1 MLLLSRALGNP
12 RQTLHSVYTSHAVRR
27 WSLITLAVI
36 VAFGLLGFFGGPP
49 LVRHLVQTQLSQAL
63 HRPVSVGRIALNPYT
78 LNLEVDQLR
87 IGEPATAPNPAPAL
101 ASTTVPAS
109 SVAAPLATAAAV
121 PATATAFF
129 TVEKLV
135 VRPSWSALF
144 RLKPVINEV
153 YLEAPVLHLVRTA
166 PQRFNFS
173 DLADEA
179 SQPGPKDSKPALFSV
194 SNIHVEAGRIDFDDE
209 VLQSHHT
216 IDQWRLGIPFIAN
229 LPSKADIFVQPLLQA
244 RIDGSQL
251 TITGKTK
258 PFSSTL
264 DSTIEIDLDQFDLT
278 RLLPYVPYAFP
289 NGAPIKLQQ
298 GQLSSRL
305 GVAFS
310 RSSDQASVKLTG
322 SLDLQN
328 LNLMDRQGAALFAAR
343 LIYLDAAQI
352 EPLRGIVHLSQLQ
365 IDQPAVTL
373 QRDAQGAL
381 NIVQTFASAPGA
393 PAATAPAPASASAA
407 DTAGAPVPLDL
418 AIQQFALTGGRV
430 QFDDHAVNP
439 AAQMALKDINLK
451 LTDFSTLSKND
462 TRYTA
467 QMGFDSGGTFN
478 GEGTFN
484 LPAHRATA
492 KLTLSQFAL
501 PALQPWLNG
510 NFNGQIA
517 DGNLAAD
524 ATLQTDWSTPAIA
537 LTVAPAVVD
546 LTALRVQS
554 DAKSPPVL
562 ELKQAHAQ
570 LTQFDLASRQID
582 LAALTFDALALHASR
597 DKAGV
602 LNLAALLPSGSAS
615 PAHESL
621 HATRPPATVASH
633 SARHSARTVQTT
645 QTAAAAPGW
654 HYKIGVLSLQDGDL
668 NLSDLATTPAVTL
681 KLAPVQ
687 VKISQIS
694 DALDRPWQVEA
705 SGTFNKK
712 GGFSTHGSV
721 TAEPLAVAMHLSAK
735 DLDMAAFEPYFGA
748 HLNAAVASA
757 LFSANGDIKLA
768 RPEQSLQAAYD
779 GDASLDDVRMLDRAS
794 ADLFAGWRTLSVAR
808 IKARY
813 DIHGPDLEVGTVS
826 LSNFYA
832 RVILDQNGRLNLS
845 NLVAQPAQPAAS
857 LTRTDAAAA
866 DAASAAAAAKAATKA
881 ATKAAAASAA
891 AASAAAANAVAS
903 TPTTTPVNAKPPLNM
918 RFGQFLLQRGRINY
932 TDNFIKPN
940 FTANLVNIGGKI
952 GSFGTRST
960 QPAPIDLKGSLDGRG
975 PVSISGT
982 VNPLIANPELD
993 LTASASGIELT
1004 SFTPYSTKYAG
1015 YPITEGR
1022 LNVDLHYQLAN
1033 NQLTANNHIF
1043 IDQLT
1048 FGDAVQN
1055 TTATHLPVKLAIA
1068 LLKNSRGQIDVN
1080 VPVSG
1085 SLSDPQFSIGGLIWG
1100 AFVNLIEKAVT
1111 EPFTLLASA
1120 FGSSEQLQYVE
1131 FAPGSSTLSA
1141 DAQKKLDILAKAMV
1155 DKPAVK
1161 LDLIG
1166 RADPA
1171 QDGPGLKRIDVDQA
1185 VRQQKVKDLIGH
1197 GESISLSD
1205 VKVSPDEYDKY
1216 LTRAYKAADFKKPRN
1231 LIGLQKTLPAPEMTA
1246 ALEENTPV
1254 DDAALRDLAQARV
1267 AAVHQ
1272 FLDGKVAPDRLYDRS
1287 PHLDANGITDKGAT
1301 TRVDFVLK

>member
-12 RQTLHSVYTSHAVRR
+12 RQTLRSVYTSHAVRR

-49 LVRHLVQTQLSQAL
+49 LIRHLVQTQLSQAL
-63 HRPVSVGRIALNPYT
+63 HRPVTVGRIALNPYT

-87 IGEPATAPNPAPAL
+87 IGEPAGAPNPVPAL
-101 ASTTVPAS
+101 ASTVAPTSGVT
-109 SVAAPLATAAAV
+109 AAPATAAAV
-121 PATATAFF
+121 PPTAVPFF
-129 TVEKLV
+129 TVGKLV

-166 PQRFNFS
+166 AQRFNFS

-229 LPSKADIFVQPLLQA
+229 LPSQADIFVQPLLQA

-264 DSTIEIDLDQFDLT
+264 DSTIEIDLDRFDLT

-289 NGAPIKLQQ
+289 NGAPVKLQQ

-310 RSSDQASVKLTG
+310 RASDQASVKLSG

-328 LNLMDRQGAALFAAR
+328 LNLMDRQGAALFAVR
-343 LIYLDAAQI
+343 LIHLDAAQI

-365 IDQPAVTL
+365 IDEPAVTL
-373 QRDAQGAL
+373 ARDAQGTL
-381 NIVQTFASAPGA
+381 NIAQTFASAPGA
-393 PAATAPAPASASAA
+393 PAASASQPASASAT
-407 DTAGAPVPLDL
+407 DTASAPAPFDL

-467 QMGFDSGGTFN
+467 QTGFDSGGTFN
-478 GEGTFN
+478 SEGTFN
-484 LPAHRATA
+484 LPAHRASA

-517 DGNLAAD
+517 DGKLAAD
-524 ATLQTDWSTPAIA
+524 ATLQTDWSAPAIA

-554 DAKSPPVL
+554 DAKSPPLL

-570 LTQFDLASRQID
+570 LTQFDLASHQID

-602 LNLAALLPSGSAS
+602 LNLAALLPSGSGSGS
-615 PAHESL
+615 PAHESS
-621 HATRPPATVASH
+621 HAPRPLATVAPD
-633 SARHSARTVQTT
+633 SARHVARHAARTTQTT
-645 QTAAAAPGW
+645 QTAGTTTSW
-654 HYKIGVLSLQDGDL
+654 HYKIGVLSLKDGDL
-668 NLSDLATTPAVTL
+668 NLSDLATTPAVAL
-681 KLAPVQ
+681 KLAPLQ

-712 GGFSTHGSV
+712 GGFSTQGSV

-735 DLDMAAFEPYFGA
+735 NLDMAAFEPYFGA

-757 LFSANGDIKLA
+757 LFSANGDLKLA
-768 RPEQSLQAAYD
+768 RPEQNLQAAYD
-779 GDASLDDVRMLDRAS
+779 GDASLNDVRMLDRAS
-794 ADLFAGWRTLSVAR
+794 ADLFAGWSTLNVAR

-813 DIHGPDLEVGTVS
+813 DMHGPDLEVGTVS

-857 LTRTDAAAA
+857 LTRADAAAA
-866 DAASAAAAAKAATKA
+866 DAASAAAAAKAA
-881 ATKAAAASAA
+881 AASAA
-891 AASAAAANAVAS
+891 AAAS
-903 TPTTTPVNAKPPLNM
+903 TPATTPVNAKPPLNM

-960 QPAPIDLKGSLDGRG
+960 QAAPIDLKGSLDGRG
-975 PVSISGT
+975 PLSISGT

-1048 FGDAVQN
+1048 FGDQVQN
-1055 TTATHLPVKLAIA
+1055 STATHLPVRLAIA
-1068 LLKNSRGQIDVN
+1068 LLKNSRGQIDIN

-1085 SLSDPQFSIGGLIWG
+1085 SLSDPQFSVGGLIWS

-1111 EPFTLLASA
+1111 APFTLLASA
-1120 FGSSEQLQYVE
+1120 FGGSEQLQYVE

-1141 DAQKKLDILAKAMV
+1141 DAQKKLETLAKAMV

-1171 QDGPGLKRIDVDQA
+1171 QDGPGLKRLDVESA

-1231 LIGLQKTLPAPEMTA
+1231 LIGLEKTLPAPEMTA

-1254 DDAALRDLAQARV
+1254 DDAALRELAQARV

-1272 FLDGKVAPDRLYDRS
+1272 FLEGKVAPDRLYDRS
-1287 PHLDANGITDKGAT
+1287 PHLDASGITDKGAT

>member
-1 MLLLSRALGNP
+1 MLLLPRALGNP
-12 RQTLHSVYTSHAVRR
+12 RQRLRSVYTSRAVRR

-49 LVRHLVQTQLSQAL
+49 LVRYLVQNQLSQAL

-87 IGEPATAPNPAPAL
+87 IGEPAVALNPAPAL
-101 ASTTVPAS
+101 ASTAVPTS
-109 SVAAPLATAAAV
+109 SVAAAPATAAAV
-121 PATATAFF
+121 PATAVPFLS
-129 TVEKLV
+129 VGKLV
-135 VRPSWSALF
+135 VRPSWTALF

-166 PQRFNFS
+166 AQRFNFS

-216 IDQWRLGIPFIAN
+216 VDQWRLGIPFIAN

-264 DSTIEIDLDQFDLT
+264 DSTIEIDLDRFDLT

-289 NGAPIKLQQ
+289 NGAPLKLQQ

-310 RSSDQASVKLTG
+310 RASDQASVKLSG

-343 LIYLDAAQI
+343 LIHLDAAQI
-352 EPLRGIVHLSQLQ
+352 EPLRGIVHLSQLL

-373 QRDAQGAL
+373 ERDAQGTL
-381 NIVQTFASAPGA
+381 NIAQTFASAPGA
-393 PAATAPAPASASAA
+393 PAAPPPPASASAA
-407 DTAGAPVPLDL
+407 DTASAPAPLDL

-439 AAQMALKDINLK
+439 TARMALKDINLK

-467 QMGFDSGGTFN
+467 QTGFDSGGAFN
-478 GEGTFN
+478 SEGTFN

-517 DGNLAAD
+517 DGKLAVD
-524 ATLQTDWSTPAIA
+524 ATLQTNWSAPAIA

-546 LTALRVQS
+546 LTALRVQA
-554 DAKSPPVL
+554 DAKSPPLL

-570 LTQFDLASRQID
+570 LTQFDLANHQID
-582 LAALTFDALALHASR
+582 LAALTFDAPALHASR

-621 HATRPPATVASH
+621 HAVRPPEKVASR
-633 SARHSARTVQTT
+633 STRHPAQATPIT
-645 QTAAAAPGW
+645 QTAAGTPVW

-712 GGFSTHGSV
+712 GDFSTHGSV

-735 DLDMAAFEPYFGA
+735 NLDMAAFEPYFGA

-768 RPEQSLQAAYD
+768 RPEQNLQAAYD

-794 ADLFAGWRTLSVAR
+794 ADLFAGWSTLNVAR

-813 DIHGPDLEVGTVS
+813 DVHGPDLEVGTVS

-845 NLVAQPAQPAAS
+845 NLVTQPAQPATS
-857 LTRTDAAAA
+857 LTRTDAATA
-866 DAASAAAAAKAATKA
+866 DAASAAAAARAT
-881 ATKAAAASAA
+881 AASAV
-891 AASAAAANAVAS
+891 AASAAAANTSAN
-903 TPTTTPVNAKPPLNM
+903 TPTTTPVNAKPPMNM

-960 QPAPIDLKGSLDGRG
+960 QAAPIELKGSLDGRG

-982 VNPLIANPELD
+982 LNPLIEKPELD

-1048 FGDAVQN
+1048 FGDQVQN
-1055 TTATHLPVKLAIA
+1055 TTATHLPVRLAIA

-1085 SLSDPQFSIGGLIWG
+1085 SLSDPQFSVGGLIWS

-1111 EPFTLLASA
+1111 APFTLLASA
-1120 FGSSEQLQYVE
+1120 FGGSEQLQYVE

-1141 DAQKKLDILAKAMV
+1141 DAQKKLETLAKAMA

-1171 QDGPGLKRIDVDQA
+1171 QDGPGLKRIDVDRA

-1197 GESISLSD
+1197 GESISLND

-1231 LIGLQKTLPAPEMTA
+1231 LIGLEKTLPAPEMTA

-1254 DDAALRDLAQARV
+1254 DDAALRELAQARV

-1272 FLDGKVAPDRLYDRS
+1272 FLEGKVAPDRLYDRS